1 MFKGL
6 CCVTNA
12 VLSRAAGSLLHF
24 AGRDR
29 QAPRWGARGGGSAA
43 PPRNPRGLLVSP
55 QPETGSEKGRGEM
68 GQNRPVPLDVTRRAQ
83 EGRSTQV
90 GPLTDPRLPS

>member
-12 VLSRAAGSLLHF
+12 VLPRAAGSLLHF

-29 QAPRWGARGGGSAA
+29 QAPHWGARGGGSAA
-43 PPRNPRGLLVSP
+43 PPRSPRGLLLSP
-55 QPETGSEKGRGEM
+55 LLVTGSEKGRGET
-68 GQNRPVPLDVTRRAQ
+68 GQNHPVPLDVTQRAQ
-83 EGRSTQV
+83 EGQSTQSRPLM
-90 GPLTDPRLPS
+90 GPHLPS